1 MKKAKIIILAG
12 QSNAV
17 GVGFTKYLSKH
28 FDAETEARFRAGYDN
43 ILINY
48 SSHAIKSHGFVKTR
62 INCTEAAKD
71 TLGPEVG
78 IAKALDEKCPDEQ
91 FFIVKCAFGGTS
103 LWHDWVPKSD
113 PAHVSGVEVDF
124 SKAIQFIE
132 PTPAGWC
139 YNELVRLLE
148 ESIELLKGEGYEP
161 TVHAFCWMQG
171 ENDALT
177 KENTDAYIERYE
189 RMIGDLEREFAP
201 YFEGCRYA
209 EAGISEIW
217 EFHKE
222 MNANKREYA
231 EKTGHRYVDTIA
243 ASLTTKNEPEEEPD
257 IYHYDSDAIVRLGEL
272 FAEAIIE

>member
-1 MKKAKIIILAG
+1 MKQAKIIILAG

-17 GVGFTKYLSKH
+17 GVGHVKYLPKH
-28 FDAETEARFRAGYDN
+28 FDKATEERFREGYDN

-78 IAKALDEKCPDEQ
+78 IARILDEKCPGEQ
-91 FFIVKCAFGGTS
+91 FFIVKCAFGGTG
-103 LWHDWVPKSD
+103 LCHDWISESN

-139 YNELVRLLE
+139 YNELVRLLG
-148 ESIELLKGEGYEP
+148 ESIELLKGDGFEP
-161 TVHAFCWMQG
+161 TVCAFCWMQG
-171 ENDALT
+171 ENDAMT
-177 KENTDAYIERYE
+177 RENTDAYIDRYE
-189 RMIGDLEREFAP
+189 CLLGDLEARFAP
-201 YFEGCRYA
+201 YFENCRYI

-217 EFHKE
+217 EFYKE
-222 MNANKREYA
+222 MNENKRAYA
-231 EKTGHRYVDTIA
+231 EKSGHRYVDTIA
-243 ASLTTKNEPEEEPD
+243 AGLTTKNEPEEEPD
-257 IYHYDSDAIVRLGEL
+257 VYHYDADAIVKLGEL
-272 FAEAIIE
+272 FGAQIVE